1 MALLEPGPPYHAL
14 ISARGLAGRPKA
26 GLSPHRASA
35 LACRGEDISRTCAE
49 CFVLCSLT
57 LSSLCH
63 LWGSCS
69 ALGVDIVGTV
79 CFTSVYFIPAELQD
93 VMFTLGKPSALP
105 AHAWP
110 AWIYH
115 WAARER
121 NAAAGKA
128 SGRREQ
134 KGNTLLGE
142 QPSALLGSGRSP
154 AVLPVRRGSLE
165 QR

>member
-1 MALLEPGPPYHAL
+1 MHSSVPVAWQADPKPGCLLTGLQALPAG
-14 ISARGLAGRPKA
+14 ARY
-26 GLSPHRASA
+26 SS
-35 LACRGEDISRTCAE
+35 DISRTCAE